1 MKRNRDISIKSY
13 ARVSILR
20 KHSIDFM
27 TRTVEPLNP
36 LKEHRHA
43 LRQAKFETV
52 CTLRR
57 YAFIPHLCV
66 WRARRAFDTP
76 YVMHLAHS
84 RGLSPPR
91 IFQTECRKFRYFYPG
106 GVKAATTIRHAIKS
120 ATSRE
125 FVTRRS

>member
-1 MKRNRDISIKSY
+1 MKRNRDIHKVV
-13 ARVSILR
+13 RVSILLVW

-27 TRTVEPLNP
+27 ARTVEPLNP

-91 IFQTECRKFRYFYPG
+91 IGLSDGMPEVSIFLSRRRK
-106 GVKAATTIRHAIKS
+106 
-120 ATSRE
+120 SRDYNPPCNKIGDKP
-125 FVTRRS
+125 